1 MQAFQPRHEIGLE
14 FFCGLIK
21 ESQPLFRK
29 PRMATNQFS
38 SGDVIADR
46 RADYARMLAESGD
59 HAAAAEL
66 IEQALELAP
75 HWAAGWSRLG
85 EYSEKAGQTANAIAA
100 YEKVAELD
108 AEGIFAAP
116 LKLAVL
122 GAAKTP
128 EQPPSRY
135 VEGLFD
141 DYADRFET
149 SLVEKLDYSVPQKLA
164 ALIETAKPANDKF
177 RCIVDIG
184 CGTGLLGSE
193 VHAWAQRLEGF
204 DISTN
209 MLAKA
214 EGKGIYDHLAQADL
228 SLEADASGLFN
239 ADLPHHRA
247 DLVAAADVMMYLGSL
262 ETVMP
267 LVLAL
272 LAPGGTFAFSVEDA
286 GDEAGFVL
294 MPSLRYA
301 HSETYVRTLLT
312 SFGLETLETQKTT
325 IRKDAGKPLSGI
337 LFLARKPA

>member
-1 MQAFQPRHEIGLE
+1 
-14 FFCGLIK
+14 
-21 ESQPLFRK
+21 
-29 PRMATNQFS
+29 MAQNQLS

-66 IEQALELAP
+66 IEQALELTP
-75 HWAAGWSRLG
+75 QWAAGWFRLG
-85 EYSEKAGQTANAIAA
+85 EYSEKAGAAEKAVEA

-108 AEGIFAAP
+108 DEGIFAAP

-122 GAAKTP
+122 GAAETP

-149 SLVEKLDYSVPQKLA
+149 SLVKKLEYSVPEKLA
-164 ALIETAKPANDKF
+164 ALIETVRPEGGRF

-184 CGTGLLGSE
+184 CGTGLLGVE
-193 VHAWAQRLEGF
+193 IHDWTERLEGF

-214 EGKGIYDHLAQADL
+214 EEKGIYYHLAQADL
-228 SLEADASGLFN
+228 SLDEDASGLF
-239 ADLPHHRA
+239 AEGLSKGRA

-262 ETVMP
+262 EAVMP
-267 LVLAL
+267 LVRAL
-272 LAPGGTFAFSVEDA
+272 LADQGLFAFSVEDA
-286 GDEAGFVL
+286 SGEEGFVL
-294 MPSLRYA
+294 QPSLRYA
-301 HSETYVRTLLT
+301 HSEAYVRTLLA
-312 SFGLETLETQKTT
+312 SFGMEVLQTRKTT

-337 LFLARKPA
+337 LFLARKQR

>member
-1 MQAFQPRHEIGLE
+1 
-14 FFCGLIK
+14 
-21 ESQPLFRK
+21 
-29 PRMATNQFS
+29 MAPNQFS

-66 IEQALELAP
+66 MEQALELAP
-75 HWAAGWSRLG
+75 QWTAGWSLLG
-85 EYSEKAGQTANAIAA
+85 ESCEKAGQIEQAIAA
-100 YEKVAELD
+100 YRKVAELD
-108 AEGIFAAP
+108 AEGIFAGP

-122 GAAKTP
+122 GAAETP

-164 ALIETAKPANDKF
+164 ALIETAKPARGKF

-184 CGTGLLGSE
+184 CGTGLLGGE
-193 VHAWAQRLEGF
+193 IHPWAERLEGF

-214 EGKGIYDHLAQADL
+214 QEKDIYDHLAQADL
-228 SLEADASGLFN
+228 SLEAEGSGLFSN
-239 ADLPHHRA
+239 ELPRNRA

-262 ETVMP
+262 EAVMP

-272 LAPGGTFAFSVEDA
+272 LAPGGIFAFSVEDA
-286 GDEAGFVL
+286 GDEDGFVL
-294 MPSLRYA
+294 LPSLRYA
-301 HSETYVRTLLT
+301 HAENYISTLLEV
-312 SFGLETLETQKTT
+312 FGLQTVEVQKTT
-325 IRKDAGKPLSGI
+325 IRKDAGKPVFGI
-337 LFLARKPA
+337 LFLARKPS

>member
-1 MQAFQPRHEIGLE
+1 
-14 FFCGLIK
+14 
-21 ESQPLFRK
+21 
-29 PRMATNQFS
+29 MAPNQFS

-59 HAAAAEL
+59 YPAAAEL
-66 IEQALELAP
+66 MEQALELAP
-75 HWAAGWSRLG
+75 RWTAGWFRFG
-85 EYSEKAGQTANAIAA
+85 EYHEKAGETDKAVAA

-108 AEGIFAAP
+108 TEGLFAAE

-122 GAAKTP
+122 GAADTP

-164 ALIETAKPANDKF
+164 ELIGKAAGGGVFDT
-177 RCIVDIG
+177 IVDIG
-184 CGTGLLGSE
+184 CGTGLLGVE
-193 VHAWAQRLEGF
+193 IRLLAKRLEGF
-204 DISTN
+204 DISQN

-214 EGKGIYDHLAQADL
+214 EEKGLYDRLGQADL
-228 SLEADASGLFN
+228 SLEADASGLF
-239 ADLPHHRA
+239 APAMPHHRA

-267 LVLAL
+267 LVSAL
-272 LAPGGTFAFSVEDA
+272 LAPSGFFAFSVEDA
-286 GDEAGFVL
+286 GDEDGFVL
-294 MPSLRYA
+294 RESLRYA
-301 HSETYVRTLLT
+301 HSKSYVSGLLERAGY
-312 SFGLETLETQKTT
+312 SLIEIRKTT

-337 LFLARKPA
+337 LFLARAKA

>member
-1 MQAFQPRHEIGLE
+1 
-14 FFCGLIK
+14 
-21 ESQPLFRK
+21 
-29 PRMATNQFS
+29 MAQNQHS

-59 HAAAAEL
+59 HHAAAEL

-75 HWAAGWSRLG
+75 LWAAGWFRLG
-85 EYSEKAGQTANAIAA
+85 EYSEKSGQRDQAVKA

-108 AEGIFAAP
+108 EEGIFAAP

-122 GAAKTP
+122 GAAETP

-141 DYADRFET
+141 DYAERFET
-149 SLVEKLDYSVPQKLA
+149 SLVKKLDYSVPEKLA
-164 ALIETAKPANDKF
+164 ALIETARPPGDSF
-177 RCIVDIG
+177 RCVVDIG
-184 CGTGLLGSE
+184 CGTGLLGME
-193 VHAWAQRLEGF
+193 IRDWAKRLEGF

-214 EGKGIYDHLAQADL
+214 EEKGIYDHLAQADL
-228 SLEADASGLFN
+228 SLDEKASGLFVDEH
-239 ADLPHHRA
+239 AKGRA

-272 LAPGGTFAFSVEDA
+272 LSEGGIFAFSVEDA
-286 GDEAGFVL
+286 GDDEGFVL
-294 MPSLRYA
+294 QPSLRYA
-301 HSETYVRTLLT
+301 HSETYIRNLLAA
-312 SFGLETLETQKTT
+312 FDMQVLQKRKTT

-337 LFLARKPA
+337 LFLAARRA

>member
-1 MQAFQPRHEIGLE
+1 
-14 FFCGLIK
+14 
-21 ESQPLFRK
+21 
-29 PRMATNQFS
+29 MAQNQHS

-59 HAAAAEL
+59 HQAAAEL

-75 HWAAGWSRLG
+75 LWTAGWFRLG
-85 EYSEKAGQTANAIAA
+85 EYSERAGQRDQAVKA

-108 AEGIFAAP
+108 DEGIFAAP

-122 GAAKTP
+122 GAAETP

-141 DYADRFET
+141 DYAERFET
-149 SLVEKLDYSVPQKLA
+149 SLVKKLEYSVPEKLA
-164 ALIETAKPANDKF
+164 ALIETARPVGRSF
-177 RCIVDIG
+177 RCAVDIG
-184 CGTGLLGSE
+184 CGTGLLGAE
-193 VHAWAQRLEGF
+193 IQDWIERLEGF

-214 EGKGIYDHLAQADL
+214 QEKGIYQHLAQADL
-228 SLEADASGLFN
+228 SLDQDTSGLLAN
-239 ADLPHHRA
+239 GLAKGRA

-272 LAPGGTFAFSVEDA
+272 LAEEGLFAFSVEDA
-286 GDEAGFVL
+286 GDEEGFIL
-294 MPSLRYA
+294 QPSLRYA
-301 HSETYVRTLLT
+301 HSETYVSDLLT
-312 SFGLETLETQKTT
+312 TFGMEILQIRKTT

-337 LFLARKPA
+337 LFLARRAA

>member
-1 MQAFQPRHEIGLE
+1 
-14 FFCGLIK
+14 
-21 ESQPLFRK
+21 
-29 PRMATNQFS
+29 MAPNQFS

-59 HAAAAEL
+59 YPAAAEL
-66 IEQALELAP
+66 MEQALELAP
-75 HWAAGWSRLG
+75 RWTAGWFRFG
-85 EYSEKAGQTANAIAA
+85 EYHEKAGETAKAVAA

-108 AEGIFAAP
+108 REGLFAAE

-122 GAAKTP
+122 GAAETP

-164 ALIETAKPANDKF
+164 ELIGKAATGDAFDT
-177 RCIVDIG
+177 IVDIG
-184 CGTGLLGSE
+184 CGTGLLGIEIRSL
-193 VHAWAQRLEGF
+193 AKRLEGF
-204 DISTN
+204 DISQN

-214 EGKGIYDHLAQADL
+214 DEKSLYDHLGQADL
-228 SLEADASGLFN
+228 SLDAEASGLFTPV
-239 ADLPHHRA
+239 LTQHRA

-267 LVLAL
+267 LVSAL
-272 LAPGGTFAFSVEDA
+272 LKPSGFFAFSVEDA
-286 GDEAGFVL
+286 GDEQGFVL
-294 MPSLRYA
+294 RESLRYA
-301 HSETYVRTLLT
+301 HSKSYVTDLLERTGFSLL
-312 SFGLETLETQKTT
+312 EIRKTT

-337 LFLARKPA
+337 LFLARAKA